1 MARDFDAELARAME
15 KVERIKKAKD
25 AVFQRRRES
34 IGKVMMEVFPDLE
47 EFATQKEIKAFI
59 EAHLRVREGDEREDT
74 SYNFSENVP
83 AVDNFAEPEPF
94 EE

>member
-15 KVERIKKAKD
+15 KVTRIKKDKD
-25 AVFQRRRES
+25 AAFRRRRES
-34 IGKVMMEVFPDLE
+34 IGKIMMEVFPDLE

-59 EAHLRVREGDEREDT
+59 EAHLRIKEDDFVEPT
-74 SYNFSENVP
+74 S
-83 AVDNFAEPEPF
+83 F